1 MAVITFRQQ
10 FEASHTIAE
19 VEAPDHAH
27 FFQRVQVAIHRHE
40 IAFDFTEGGVD
51 FLVRQRVLVAPKHI
65 KNGLTGSGDLARAL
79 AQLVRQF
86 DQRRLDEPV
95 RMRVTAAGSI
105 HREKR
110 LQCVIT
116 LATPTAAP
124 IRMAMVL
131 FRLNRCPSPLSNRMV
146 VEICMKM
153 PMTKAINSRE

>member
-1 MAVITFRQQ
+1 MAVVTFRQQ
-10 FEASHTIAE
+10 FEASHAVAK
-19 VEAPDHAH
+19 VEAPNHAH
-27 FFQRVQVAIHRHE
+27 FFQRVQIAIHRHK

-51 FLVRQRVLVAPKHI
+51 FLVRQRVLVTTEHFE
-65 KNGLTGSGDLARAL
+65 NGLPGSGDLARAL
-79 AQLVRQF
+79 AKLVRQL

-105 HREKR
+105 HREKQF
-110 LQCVIT
+110 QCVIT
-116 LATPTAAP
+116 LPTPTAAP

-153 PMTKAINSRE
+153 PITKAINSRE